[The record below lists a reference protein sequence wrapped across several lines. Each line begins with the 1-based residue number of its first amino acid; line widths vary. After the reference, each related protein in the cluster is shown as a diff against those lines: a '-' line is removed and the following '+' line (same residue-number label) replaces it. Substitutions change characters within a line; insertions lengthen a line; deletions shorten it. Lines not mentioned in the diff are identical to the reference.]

1 MAFIRHGLLHDEIDY
16 KKLIESQ
23 ANQPAFEGGKVMKA
37 KRVFKPK
44 KNTSVKSLRKTSYH
58 NSLHRK

>member
-1 MAFIRHGLLHDEIDY
+1 MAFIRHGMLHDEIDY

-23 ANQPAFEGGKVMKA
+23 ANQPVFEGGKVVKA
-37 KRVFKPK
+37 KKIFNNVRTLK
-44 KNTSVKSLRKTSYH
+44 KSSYH

>member
-23 ANQPAFEGGKVMKA
+23 ANQPAFEGGKV
-37 KRVFKPK
+37 
-44 KNTSVKSLRKTSYH
+44 VKSTKKFNAKKVTAGKSLKKSSYH
-58 NSLHRK
+58 NNLHRK

>member
-1 MAFIRHGLLHDEIDY
+1 MAFIRHGMLHDEIDY

-23 ANQPAFEGGKVMKA
+23 ANQPAFEGGKVVKA
-37 KRVFKPK
+37 KKIFQGK
-44 KNTSVKSLRKTSYH
+44 KVNNVRTLKKSSYH